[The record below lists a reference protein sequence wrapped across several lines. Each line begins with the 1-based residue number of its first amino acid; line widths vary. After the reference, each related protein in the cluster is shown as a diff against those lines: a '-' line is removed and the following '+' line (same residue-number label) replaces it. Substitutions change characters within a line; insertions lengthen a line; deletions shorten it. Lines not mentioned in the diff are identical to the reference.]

1 MPEGRGKSKPFAQ
14 RARALSAA
22 ATRPGLVLAEPG
34 FYAEA
39 NSGGFVRRNNAHL
52 MNISASLSKTVIKHG
67 FSPKRR
73 DPAGGTPLQEGHI
86 LTVLQVT
93 PELNAGGVERTTV
106 EMAEA
111 ISRAGG
117 LALVASAG
125 GRLEPDL
132 EAAGGELIR
141 LPVNSK
147 NPITLIQNALRMK
160 RIVETR
166 GVQIIHA
173 RSRAPAWS
181 ALLAA
186 KLSGA
191 RFVTTFHGIYNARSP
206 LKRFYNSVMARG
218 GLVIANS
225 EYTREH
231 ILEHYNVDP
240 ERLIAIPR
248 GVDLA
253 LFDPDRIKTED
264 VAALRT
270 QWGLTPD
277 DPRVVIIAPA
287 RLTRW
292 KGQLELLAALAI
304 VERRKPGAVK
314 LVIAGDAQGR
324 LAYVNEMKAA
334 IEKNRLRDVVVI
346 AGHLR
351 QMPEA
356 LAASDFAVFPVI
368 EPEAFGRG
376 AVEAQ
381 AMGVPVIATNLGG
394 YTETVVEGET
404 GFLVPPGVVN
414 ALAGAI
420 ERMIDCGPEKRAEM
434 GAKGRDR
441 ARTLYSKTALQ
452 TATMAVYR
460 RALAEAGERAG
471 KREASPVL

>member
-1 MPEGRGKSKPFAQ
+1 
-14 RARALSAA
+14 
-22 ATRPGLVLAEPG
+22 
-34 FYAEA
+34 
-39 NSGGFVRRNNAHL
+39 
-52 MNISASLSKTVIKHG
+52 
-67 FSPKRR
+67 
-73 DPAGGTPLQEGHI
+73 
-86 LTVLQVT
+86 
-93 PELNAGGVERTTV
+93 
-106 EMAEA
+106 MAEA

-147 NPITLIQNALRMK
+147 NPITLIANALRLK

-186 KLSGA
+186 RLSGA
-191 RFVTTFHGIYNARSP
+191 RFVTTFHGVYNARSP
-206 LKRFYNSVMARG
+206 LKRFYNSVMAKG
-218 GLVIANS
+218 VFVIANS

-231 ILEHYNVDP
+231 VLENYDVDP
-240 ERLIAIPR
+240 SRLVAIPR

-253 LFDPDRIKTED
+253 IFDPARVKAED
-264 VAALRT
+264 VAVLRAH
-270 QWGLTPD
+270 WGLAGD
-277 DPRVVIIAPA
+277 DQRLVLIAPA

-304 VERRKPGAVK
+304 VQRRKPGRLK

-324 LAYVNEMKAA
+324 LSYVNEMKAA
-334 IEKNRLRDVVVI
+334 IEKLGLREAVVI

-381 AMGVPVIATNLGG
+381 AMGVPVIASNLGG

-420 ERMIDCGPEKRAEM
+420 ERMIEIGPEKRAEL
-434 GAKGRDR
+434 GAKGRER
-441 ARTLYSKTALQ
+441 ARTLYSKIALQ

-460 RALAEAGERAG
+460 RTLAEAGERAG
-471 KREASPVL
+471 ERQTSPVL

>member
-1 MPEGRGKSKPFAQ
+1 MRL
-14 RARALSAA
+14 AR
-22 ATRPGLVLAEPG
+22 RPGDA
-34 FYAEA
+34 
-39 NSGGFVRRNNAHL
+39 
-52 MNISASLSKTVIKHG
+52 
-67 FSPKRR
+67 
-73 DPAGGTPLQEGHI
+73 AGGAPLQEGHI

-147 NPITLIQNALRMK
+147 NPITLIANALRLK

-186 KLSGA
+186 RLSGA
-191 RFVTTFHGIYNARSP
+191 RFVTTFHGVYNARSP
-206 LKRFYNSVMARG
+206 LKRFYNSVMAKG
-218 GLVIANS
+218 VFVIANS

-231 ILEHYNVDP
+231 VLENYDVDP
-240 ERLIAIPR
+240 SRLVAIPR

-253 LFDPDRIKTED
+253 IFDPARVKAED
-264 VAALRT
+264 VAVLRAH
-270 QWGLTPD
+270 WGLAGD
-277 DPRVVIIAPA
+277 DRRLVLIAPA

-304 VERRKPGAVK
+304 VQRRKPGRLK

-324 LAYVNEMKAA
+324 LSYVNEMKAA
-334 IEKNRLRDVVVI
+334 IEKLGLREAVVI

-381 AMGVPVIATNLGG
+381 AMGVPVIASNLGG

-420 ERMIDCGPEKRAEM
+420 ERMIEIGPEKRAEL
-434 GAKGRDR
+434 GAKGRGR
-441 ARTLYSKTALQ
+441 ARTLYSKIALQ

-460 RALAEAGERAG
+460 RTLAEAGERAG
-471 KREASPVL
+471 ERQTSPVL